1 MYPVFRKR
9 TTKIGEK
16 SDTKGSFCSTGRF
29 LLLTTSVFLFIYF
42 APPPPLTCSAIHSSR
57 LFWCELPSFRDIGC
71 RDVCLH
77 SDIMELDGTQRVVVR
92 APKHI

>member
-29 LLLTTSVFLFIYF
+29 LLLTTSVFLFIFF
-42 APPPPLTCSAIHSSR
+42 APPPPLLVVLFIHLDCFGVSCRVLEILAAETSAFTLI
-57 LFWCELPSFRDIGC
+57 
-71 RDVCLH
+71 
-77 SDIMELDGTQRVVVR
+77 
-92 APKHI
+92 